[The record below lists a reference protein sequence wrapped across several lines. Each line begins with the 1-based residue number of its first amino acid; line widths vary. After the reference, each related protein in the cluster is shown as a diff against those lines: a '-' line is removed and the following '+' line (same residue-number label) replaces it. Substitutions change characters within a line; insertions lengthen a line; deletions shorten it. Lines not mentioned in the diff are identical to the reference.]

1 MAKKGKDVSIEMMLK
16 ATSLAR
22 GKSES
27 NETFLARVTHL
38 HLQSKRILNVSKVD
52 VCTNLKVLYLYDNM
66 IDDIP
71 SLEFAKK
78 LAYLYLQNNN
88 IHHMPELVIPNL
100 KKIYLDENK
109 IDFLTGLQNCALL
122 EELFIARQRLPRYTP
137 LEFDIAS
144 LQAVA
149 DTLQVIDV
157 SGNQIESILPLQTL
171 YNLRRVLAQDNN
183 ISNVGDIEAV
193 VSLSKIEEANFIN
206 NPCCHRPRYRDCA
219 VAAAS
224 DRLKLLDDV
233 EVLKHQQIAIR
244 GLQAHRRK
252 IGAMFPE
259 PIDNGYYNEEDDAV
273 GMDGVGG
280 SIFGEDVD
288 GEAIQVQYSEADDVA
303 FGARPEG
310 DTNLYSDAPPG
321 GTGDGGLDGGAAV
334 EIPVVG
340 TVDAV
345 Q

>member
-38 HLQSKRILNVSKVD
+38 HLQSKRILNVTKVD
-52 VCTNLKVLYLYDNM
+52 LCTNLKVLYLYDNM

-88 IHHMPELVIPNL
+88 IHHIPELVIPNL

-109 IDFLTGLQNCALL
+109 IDYLTGLQKCALL

-137 LEFDIAS
+137 LEFDVAS

-193 VSLSKIEEANFIN
+193 ISLSKIEEANFMN
-206 NPCCHRPRYRDCA
+206 NPCCTRPRYRDCA
-219 VAAAS
+219 IAAAS

-259 PIDNGYYNEEDDAV
+259 PVEDGYFNEEDDQ
-273 GMDGVGG
+273 GIDGVGG

-303 FGARPEG
+303 FGARPEEG
-310 DTNLYSDAPPG
+310 MTNQYSDIPDTVSG
-321 GTGDGGLDGGAAV
+321 GAGIAAV

-340 TVDAV
+340 LGDVP